1 MAAKTKTY
9 QEMKRELDDI
19 IARLESDDVDVDE
32 AAKLHE
38 QGQKL
43 AGQIEK
49 YLQKV
54 KSKIDISKP
63 KS

>member
-9 QEMKRELDDI
+9 QEMKRELDEI
-19 IARLESDDVDVDE
+19 IARLESEDVDIDE
-32 AAKLHE
+32 AAKLHQ

-43 AGQIEK
+43 AVQIEK

>member
-1 MAAKTKTY
+1 MAGKTKTY
-9 QEMKRELDDI
+9 QEMKRQLDDI
-19 IARLESDDVDVDE
+19 IARLESDDVDIDE

-38 QGQKL
+38 EGQKL
-43 AGQIEK
+43 ATQIEK

-54 KSKIDISKP
+54 KSKIDIIKP

>member
-9 QEMKRELDDI
+9 QEMKRELDKI
-19 IARLESDDVDVDE
+19 IVRLESDDVDIDE